1 MPQKDREPELSEHV
15 AENRR
20 YWDAMAEEWVA
31 AGERGWAS
39 ENASWGCWHIPEAQ
53 LGLLPRDMSGMRA
66 IELGCGT
73 AYVASWMARRGAEV
87 VGIDNSEKQLATARR
102 LAEEQGVA
110 LTLHHGNAETV
121 PYPDQ
126 HFDFAMSEYGAAIWC
141 DPKLWIPEAHRL
153 LKPGGELVFLG
164 NSPLSMICTPPDGG
178 DNEPR
183 LHRSYFDL
191 DRLDWTASAEDPGG
205 IEFNL
210 PISGWFHL
218 FRETG
223 FEVLDYLELQ
233 APAGSVDRYGTPGAW
248 AEAWPAE
255 QVWKLRRA

>member
-1 MPQKDREPELSEHV
+1 MANIDTDREFPEYV

-31 AGERGWAS
+31 AGERAWQAQ
-39 ENASWGCWHIPEAQ
+39 AAHWGCWQIPEEE
-53 LGLLPRDMSGMRA
+53 LGLLPADLSGKVA

-73 AYVASWMARRGAEV
+73 GYVSAWLARRGAEV
-87 VGIDNSEKQLATARR
+87 VGIDNSERQLATAER
-102 LAEEQGVA
+102 LAREHGVA
-110 LTLHHGNAETV
+110 LKLHHGNAEEV

-126 HFDFAMSEYGAAIWC
+126 YFDFAISEYGAAIWC
-141 DPKLWIPEAHRL
+141 DPMKWIPEAHRL

-164 NSPLSMICTPPDGG
+164 NAPLLVICTPPNGAEC
-178 DNEPR
+178 EPR
-183 LHRSYFDL
+183 LQRDYFGL
-191 DRLDWTASAEDPGG
+191 RRLDWTNDEFDPGG

-210 PISGWFHL
+210 MISDWLRL

-233 APAGSVDRYGTPGAW
+233 APPGSPSRYGIPGSW
-248 AEAWPAE
+248 AESWPAE
-255 QVWKLRRA
+255 HVWKLRRL